1 MSEFINCNL
10 RSKMCDENGSMTWT
24 ISVKKISFLFCF
36 NNQDIDLE
44 QILGMLNVIAVNCCL
59 YLLASNSQMREAG
72 IMTLQSGL
80 NLFVKNSLIN

>member
-1 MSEFINCNL
+1 
-10 RSKMCDENGSMTWT
+10 MCDENGSMTWT

-36 NNQDIDLE
+36 NNQNIDLE

-59 YLLASNSQMREAG
+59 YLFACNSQMPEVG

-80 NLFVKNSLIN
+80 NLFVKNSLID

>member
-1 MSEFINCNL
+1 MSEFTNCNL
-10 RSKMCDENGSMTWT
+10 FSKMCDENGSMTGT
-24 ISVKKISFLFCF
+24 VSVKKISFLFCF
-36 NNQDIDLE
+36 NNENIDLE

-59 YLLASNSQMREAG
+59 CLLASNSQMREAG